1 MLISTKGRY
10 ALRVMADLAAN
21 DPADGSF
28 VPLRD
33 VAERQ
38 GISQKYLESIFSL
51 LSRAGFVTAV
61 RGKGGGYRLS
71 RAPEEYTAAQ
81 IVSLGD
87 DLAPVA
93 CLGQNAAECPRKD
106 GCVTLPLW
114 QLLNRRIQKTLE
126 EVTLADLL
134 SGDIPTE

>member
-1 MLISTKGRY
+1 MHCASWPILPQTIPPTARSCRFATSPNGRE
-10 ALRVMADLAAN
+10 L
-21 DPADGSF
+21 
-28 VPLRD
+28 
-33 VAERQ
+33 
-38 GISQKYLESIFSL
+38 SQKYLESIFSL

-93 CLGQNAAECPRKD
+93 CLGRNAAECLRKD